1 MFLLPYR
8 AGSSAD
14 TDLQSSLR
22 TVILIKESR
31 QRRKSTPTEINI
43 AVAKLIAKRFQYSS
57 IPTAMQGRIGGAK
70 GLLTISFDDPE
81 ETPRIWIRPSQLEIV
96 HADLNHRSRRIF
108 DLVEVSQP
116 STTPCF
122 LSQQSVLIFHS
133 TGSQLMFSRSWWRE
147 SSMMRSVLLW
157 TRQVLIQMKLLDE
170 IERNGRVTA
179 KRL

>member
-116 STTPCF
+116 STAPCF

-133 TGSQLMFSRSWWRE
+133 TGSQLMFSRS
-147 SSMMRSVLLW
+147 
-157 TRQVLIQMKLLDE
+157 
-170 IERNGRVTA
+170 
-179 KRL
+179 